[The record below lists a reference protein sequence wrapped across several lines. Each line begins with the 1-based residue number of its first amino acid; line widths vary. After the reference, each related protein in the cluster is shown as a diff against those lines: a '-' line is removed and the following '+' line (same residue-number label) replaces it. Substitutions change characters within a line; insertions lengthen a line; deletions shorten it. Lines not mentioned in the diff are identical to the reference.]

1 MPKNLLKA
9 LMKILI
15 KKMSNKDL
23 LSNVKKLREL
33 TGVGFNDCKFAL
45 DETNGDIEKSI
56 EFLRKKGIAKASK
69 KMSRTASEGLAIVK
83 ESKGQ
88 ISLIE
93 INSET
98 DFVAKNEDFINFCK
112 ELSEINFL
120 VRSDINELT
129 KTKMKNDLS
138 VKDNLVNLIAKIG
151 EKITIRRAKFFDN
164 SNGTNFFY
172 VHSALDKG
180 IGKIIS
186 IVKLEGIQKGKND
199 EIGNKIAMH
208 IAASN
213 PLAIDKDNIDK
224 KLVDK
229 ELEIIKAEIVNSG
242 KPKEMAEKISKGKI
256 SKFLNDN
263 SLLNQIWIMD
273 PKKKITDV
281 LKENS
286 LEKPLKILDFI
297 RYKVGEGV

>member
-1 MPKNLLKA
+1 
-9 LMKILI
+9 
-15 KKMSNKDL
+15 MSNKDL
-23 LSNVKKLREL
+23 LDNIKKLREM
-33 TGVGFNDCKFAL
+33 TGVGFKDCKVAI

-69 KMSRTASEGLAIVK
+69 KMSRTASEGLALVK
-83 ESKGQ
+83 EKDGQ

-98 DFVAKNEDFINFCK
+98 DFVAKNQDFINFCK
-112 ELSEINFL
+112 ELSEINFNTKGNL
-120 VRSDINELT
+120 DKINE
-129 KTKMKNDLS
+129 TKMSNEIL

-151 EKITIRRAKFFDN
+151 EKITIRRANFLDN
-164 SNGTNFFY
+164 SKGSNFFY
-172 VHSALDKG
+172 VHSAVEKG
-180 IGKIIS
+180 IGKIVS
-186 IVKLEGIQKGKND
+186 MVKLDGILKDKNED
-199 EIGNKIAMH
+199 IGAKIAMH

-213 PLAIDKDNIDK
+213 PLAINKDEIDQNI
-224 KLVDK
+224 VDK
-229 ELEIIKAEIVNSG
+229 ELEIIKAEILNSG
-242 KPKEMAEKISKGKI
+242 KPADMAEKISKGKI

-273 PKKKITDV
+273 PKKKVSDI

-286 LEKPLKILDFI
+286 IDKPLQVIDFI